1 MRRIFLLVM
10 SVFVSVCISAQRWT
24 NGVTKGDKV
33 EQKPSSDYWLYE
45 DENTSFFY
53 IVNDVTF
60 ILELPNDK
68 VRLINS
74 QNGQG
79 TPVTACFGIIAT
91 FDKDQN
97 RTNYWKDVIF
107 IKSETNNSLL
117 CSNDVQLEENKNV
130 IRLMWRWLKDKSGSM
145 VIRLKGVDKY
155 FIDTEIR
162 TIKTLG
168 YEDKNGRHWD
178 GDIDV
183 IGVR

>member
-79 TPVTACFGIIAT
+79 TPVLRASELLP
-91 FDKDQN
+91 
-97 RTNYWKDVIF
+97 RL
-107 IKSETNNSLL
+107 IKT
-117 CSNDVQLEENKNV
+117 KT
-130 IRLMWRWLKDKSGSM
+130 G
-145 VIRLKGVDKY
+145 
-155 FIDTEIR
+155 R
-162 TIKTLG
+162 TI
-168 YEDKNGRHWD
+168 GRT
-178 GDIDV
+178 
-183 IGVR
+183 